1 MAKKDLA
8 DVIGLPEDLIEPES
22 LTRELMRIK
31 IRRDKR
37 KWGKI
42 MTVISGFDDTVD
54 VKSLAKKL
62 KKTLGCGGT
71 YDPESRT
78 IELQG
83 DHARKVREL
92 LIKEGF
98 PEENIDVV

>member
-1 MAKKDLA
+1 VAKKDLA

-42 MTVISGFDDTVD
+42 MTIISGFDDTVD
-54 VKSLAKKL
+54 VKALAKKL
-62 KKTLGCGGT
+62 KRQLGCGGT
-71 YDPESRT
+71 YDPKERV

-83 DHARKVREL
+83 DHARKVKEFL
-92 LIKEGF
+92 VKEGF

>member
-8 DVIGLPEDLIEPES
+8 DVIGLPEDLIEPEA

-54 VKSLAKKL
+54 VKALAKKL
-62 KKTLGCGGT
+62 KKALGCGGT
-71 YDPESRT
+71 YDPNARI

-92 LIKEGF
+92 LIQEGF

>member
-8 DVIGLPEDLIEPES
+8 DVIGLPDDLIEPES
-22 LTRELMRIK
+22 LTRESMRIK

-42 MTVISGFDDTVD
+42 MTIVSGFDGTVD
-54 VKSLAKKL
+54 VKALAKKL
-62 KKTLGCGGT
+62 KRQLGCGGT
-71 YDPESRT
+71 YDPRDRT

-83 DHARKVREL
+83 DHARKARAF
-92 LIKEGF
+92 LIQEGF

>member
-8 DVIGLPEDLIEPES
+8 DVIGLPDDLIEPES
-22 LTRELMRIK
+22 LTRDSMRIK

-37 KWGKI
+37 KWGKM
-42 MTVISGFDDTVD
+42 MTIVLGFDDTVD
-54 VKSLAKKL
+54 VKALSKKL
-62 KKTLGCGGT
+62 KRQLGCGGT
-71 YDPESRT
+71 YDPKGRM

-83 DHARKVREL
+83 DHARKVREF

>member
-8 DVIGLPEDLIEPES
+8 DVIGLPDDLIEPES
-22 LTRELMRIK
+22 LTRESMRIK

-42 MTVISGFDDTVD
+42 MTIVSGFDDTVD
-54 VKSLAKKL
+54 VKALAKKL
-62 KKTLGCGGT
+62 KRQLGCGGT
-71 YDPESRT
+71 YDPKDRT

-83 DHARKVREL
+83 DHARKAREF
-92 LIKEGF
+92 LIQEGF

>member
-37 KWGKI
+37 KWGKV
-42 MTVISGFDDTVD
+42 MTIISGFDDTVD
-54 VKSLAKKL
+54 VKALAKKL
-62 KKTLGCGGT
+62 KRQLGCGGT
-71 YDPESRT
+71 YDPKERT

-83 DHARKVREL
+83 DHARKVREF